1 MSQEETVSAL
11 ELPVPEDE
19 PYEASIART
28 EDLQD
33 GSDPLLE
40 LFEQDEP
47 TSPVPGTGGGGVGG
61 IPHEPKTTGSTTK
74 SKRHRSITDLRIAVH
89 GKTPGCGGCS
99 EGTYSHTPECRKRF
113 NDILDSQEPSRT
125 RKKME
130 GDKDFMALTSPITGQ
145 ELREQTLEQ
154 GTDAVAAIYLQAIEE
169 GHGDEKLLAEKL
181 GMVMQEASRPKRV
194 KTQNKRKWFVE
205 YCCSENG
212 ACCRVLTCT
221 KDFRTWF
228 LV

>member
-1 MSQEETVSAL
+1 MNPLAL
-11 ELPVPEDE
+11 CLARVVGELEGF
-19 PYEASIART
+19 RN
-28 EDLQD
+28 
-33 GSDPLLE
+33 
-40 LFEQDEP
+40 
-47 TSPVPGTGGGGVGG
+47 
-61 IPHEPKTTGSTTK
+61 EPKTTGSTTK

-169 GHGDEKLLAEKL
+169 GHGDEKLLGRKARGWSCKKL
-181 GMVMQEASRPKRV
+181 PDPNESRL
-194 KTQNKRKWFVE
+194 KTK
-205 YCCSENG
+205 ENG
-212 ACCRVLTCT
+212 SWSIVVQRTVL
-221 KDFRTWF
+221 
-228 LV
+228 VVG